1 MKATRVKHFKRVKQ
15 WPLHLMLLPGVILL
29 FVFSYVPMAGIVIA
43 FQKYNPAKGFI
54 FSQTFNGLDNFRY
67 IFSMPNIGQV
77 IWNTVFMAVSKII
90 LGMLVPIL
98 VALLLNEL
106 RSRAFKRTIQTVIY
120 FPYFLS
126 WIILAG
132 VFTDILSP
140 TDGVVNQILKTVG
153 MEPIY
158 FLGDKQWFPVTMII
172 TDVWK
177 GFGFGTIVY
186 LAAITGIDPTLYEA
200 AEIDG
205 ASRWRQTWHIT
216 LPGMRMIIVLM
227 LTLSLGNVLNAGF
240 DQIFNLY
247 NDLVMETGD
256 ILDTLVYRLGL
267 RQTQYGPSTAVGLLK
282 SVVSCILIS
291 VSYYVSYKVFD
302 YQMF

>member
-227 LTLSLGNVLNAGF
+227 LTLNLGNVLNAGF

-267 RQTQYGPSTAVGLLK
+267 QQTQYGPSTAVGLLK

>member
-158 FLGDKQWFPVTMII
+158 FLGDKQWFPVMMII

-267 RQTQYGPSTAVGLLK
+267 QQTQYGPSTAVGLLK

>member
-1 MKATRVKHFKRVKQ
+1 MKRLRSKRTKQ
-15 WPLHLMLLPGVILL
+15 WPLHLMLLPGVVLL
-29 FVFSYVPMAGIVIA
+29 FIFSYVPMAGIVMA
-43 FQKYNPAKGFI
+43 FQQYNPAKGFI
-54 FSQTFNGLDNFRY
+54 FSQTFNGLGNFEY
-67 IFSMPNIGQV
+67 IFSMPNIWQV

-90 LGMLVPIL
+90 LGMIVPIL

-106 RSRAFKRTIQTVIY
+106 HSRAFKRSVQTIIY

-140 TDGVVNQILKTVG
+140 TDGVVNQIIKLFGADSV
-153 MEPIY
+153 Y
-158 FLGDKQWFPVTMII
+158 FLGDKQWFPITMII

-200 AEIDG
+200 AQIDG
-205 ASRWRQTWHIT
+205 ASRWKQTWHIT
-216 LPGMRMIIVLM
+216 LPGMQMIIVLM
-227 LTLSLGNVLNAGF
+227 LILSLGNVLNAGF
-240 DQIFNLY
+240 DQIFNMY

-256 ILDTLVYRLGL
+256 ILDTLVYRLGIQ
-267 RQTQYGPSTAVGLLK
+267 QTQYGPSTAVGLLK
-282 SVVSCILIS
+282 SVVSCVLIS
-291 VSYYVSYKVFD
+291 ASYFVSYKAFD

>member
-267 RQTQYGPSTAVGLLK
+267 QQTQYGPSTAVGLLK
-282 SVVSCILIS
+282 SVVSCILIL

>member
-29 FVFSYVPMAGIVIA
+29 FIFSYVPMAGIVIA

-54 FSQTFNGLDNFRY
+54 FNQTFNGLDNFRY

-90 LGMLVPIL
+90 LGMIVPII

-140 TDGVVNQILKTVG
+140 TDGVVNRFLQMLG

-158 FLGDKQWFPVTMII
+158 FLGDKQWFPITMII

-267 RQTQYGPSTAVGLLK
+267 QQTQYGPSTAVGLLK

-291 VSYYVSYKVFD
+291 VSYYISYKVFD

>member
-29 FVFSYVPMAGIVIA
+29 FVVSYVPMAGLVIA

-267 RQTQYGPSTAVGLLK
+267 QQTQYGPSTAVGLLK

>member
-1 MKATRVKHFKRVKQ
+1 MKRKRSSRMKQ

-29 FVFSYVPMAGIVIA
+29 FIFSYVPMAGIVIA

-54 FSQTFNGLDNFRY
+54 FSQKFCGLDNFEY
-67 IFSMPNIGQV
+67 IFSLPNIGQV
-77 IWNTVFMAVSKII
+77 FWNTIFMAVSKII
-90 LGMLVPIL
+90 LGMLVPIV

-106 RSRAFKRTIQTVIY
+106 HSRAFKRSVQTIVY

-140 TDGVVNQILKTVG
+140 TDGVVNKLLG
-153 MEPIY
+153 MFGMNPIY
-158 FLGDKQWFPVTMII
+158 FLGDKGWFPITMIL

-200 AEIDG
+200 AQIDG
-205 ASRWRQTWHIT
+205 ASRWKQTWHIT
-216 LPGMRMIIVLM
+216 LPGMQMIIVLM
-227 LTLSLGNVLNAGF
+227 LILSLGNVLNAGF
-240 DQIFNLY
+240 DQIFNMY

-256 ILDTLVYRLGL
+256 ILDTLVYRMGL
-267 RQTQYGPSTAVGLLK
+267 QQTQYGPSTAVGLLK
-282 SVVSCILIS
+282 SVISCALIS
-291 VSYYVSYKVFD
+291 VSYFVSYKVFD

>member
-120 FPYFLS
+120 FPYFLL

-267 RQTQYGPSTAVGLLK
+267 QQTQYGPSTAVGLLK

>member
-186 LAAITGIDPTLYEA
+186 LAAITGIDPTLYVA
-200 AEIDG
+200 PEIAG
-205 ASRWRQTWHIT
+205 ATRWRQTWHIT
-216 LPGMRMIIVLM
+216 LRGLRMIIGLM

-267 RQTQYGPSTAVGLLK
+267 QQTQYGPSTAVGLLK

>member
-15 WPLHLMLLPGVILL
+15 WPLHLMLLPGVIL

-267 RQTQYGPSTAVGLLK
+267 QQTQYGPSTAVGLLK